1 MYLCR
6 GPICGMIQL
15 INRESRRGFFRP
27 RCLEHYVLN
36 RLRNDET
43 FIPELDVVI
52 ELDGQ
57 IIGQNM
63 FMQNEIKVYLDG
75 GWGVD
80 ALLKRESRI
89 HNDIDLFVEL
99 KHYHDYIY
107 VIKQHGFE
115 EVNTDYTTDGH
126 TVWKDDKQR
135 IIDLH
140 CFEFTD
146 DGIVYEGDIFP
157 SKTFS
162 GIGKVGD
169 ITVSC
174 IEPLSQVMLHLGYEH
189 DKNDVH
195 DVMLLCETFQIA
207 IPDEYKEK

>member
-1 MYLCR
+1 MVRTEDAC
-6 GPICGMIQL
+6 
-15 INRESRRGFFRP
+15 E
-27 RCLEHYVLN
+27 
-36 RLRNDET
+36 
-43 FIPELDVVI
+43 
-52 ELDGQ
+52 
-57 IIGQNM
+57 IIKYAL
-63 FMQNEIKVYLDG
+63 QNEIKVYLDG

-99 KHYHDYIY
+99 KQYHDYIY
-107 VIKQHGFE
+107 VIKQHEFE

-195 DVMLLCETFQIA
+195 DVMLLCQTFQIA

>member
-1 MYLCR
+1 MVRTEDAC
-6 GPICGMIQL
+6 
-15 INRESRRGFFRP
+15 E
-27 RCLEHYVLN
+27 
-36 RLRNDET
+36 
-43 FIPELDVVI
+43 
-52 ELDGQ
+52 
-57 IIGQNM
+57 IIKYAL
-63 FMQNEIKVYLDG
+63 QNEIKVYLDG

-207 IPDEYKEK
+207 IPDYIKDN

>member
-1 MYLCR
+1 MAD
-6 GPICGMIQL
+6 G
-15 INRESRRGFFRP
+15 
-27 RCLEHYVLN
+27 VLMH
-36 RLRNDET
+36 
-43 FIPELDVVI
+43 F
-52 ELDGQ
+52 
-57 IIGQNM
+57 
-63 FMQNEIKVYLDG
+63 
-75 GWGVD
+75 
-80 ALLKRESRI
+80 LKRESRI

-157 SKTFS
+157 SKNFFRYWKS
-162 GIGKVGD
+162 WRYN
-169 ITVSC
+169 C
-174 IEPLSQVMLHLGYEH
+174 FLY
-189 DKNDVH
+189 
-195 DVMLLCETFQIA
+195 
-207 IPDEYKEK
+207 

>member
-1 MYLCR
+1 M
-6 GPICGMIQL
+6 
-15 INRESRRGFFRP
+15 
-27 RCLEHYVLN
+27 
-36 RLRNDET
+36 
-43 FIPELDVVI
+43 
-52 ELDGQ
+52 
-57 IIGQNM
+57 
-63 FMQNEIKVYLDG
+63 NEIEEVVSDNYGFKLIDDTSVS
-75 GWGVD
+75 
-80 ALLKRESRI
+80 EP
-89 HNDIDLFVEL
+89 IDLEQFKNGQEL
-99 KHYHDYIY
+99 RLLAIH
-107 VIKQHGFE
+107 
-115 EVNTDYTTDGH
+115 
-126 TVWKDDKQR
+126 DKQR

>member
-1 MYLCR
+1 MVRTEDAC
-6 GPICGMIQL
+6 
-15 INRESRRGFFRP
+15 E
-27 RCLEHYVLN
+27 
-36 RLRNDET
+36 
-43 FIPELDVVI
+43 
-52 ELDGQ
+52 
-57 IIGQNM
+57 IIKYAL
-63 FMQNEIKVYLDG
+63 QNEIKVYLDG

-174 IEPLSQVMLHLGYEH
+174 IEPLSQMVQSEQLLQRDVRKYDEAPEWQLPEPGAFASAKSFRDKVVMPFVSKLKTLI
-189 DKNDVH
+189 KNLTIQCVR
-195 DVMLLCETFQIA
+195 L
-207 IPDEYKEK
+207 KEEVLQLRK

>member
-1 MYLCR
+1 MCIR
-6 GPICGMIQL
+6 D
-15 INRESRRGFFRP
+15 R
-27 RCLEHYVLN
+27 
-36 RLRNDET
+36 
-43 FIPELDVVI
+43 
-52 ELDGQ
+52 
-57 IIGQNM
+57 
-63 FMQNEIKVYLDG
+63 
-75 GWGVD
+75 
-80 ALLKRESRI
+80 
-89 HNDIDLFVEL
+89 
-99 KHYHDYIY
+99 HYHDYIY

>member
-1 MYLCR
+1 M
-6 GPICGMIQL
+6 
-15 INRESRRGFFRP
+15 E
-27 RCLEHYVLN
+27 ELN
-36 RLRNDET
+36 AN
-43 FIPELDVVI
+43 
-52 ELDGQ
+52 GSMQ
-57 IIGQNM
+57 I
-63 FMQNEIKVYLDG
+63 
-75 GWGVD
+75 
-80 ALLKRESRI
+80 
-89 HNDIDLFVEL
+89 
-99 KHYHDYIY
+99 
-107 VIKQHGFE
+107 
-115 EVNTDYTTDGH
+115 DYTTDGH

-195 DVMLLCETFQIA
+195 DVMLLCETFHTFDVVYILHHE
-207 IPDEYKEK
+207 PFRLYRCDNF

>member
-1 MYLCR
+1 MVRTEDAC
-6 GPICGMIQL
+6 
-15 INRESRRGFFRP
+15 E
-27 RCLEHYVLN
+27 
-36 RLRNDET
+36 
-43 FIPELDVVI
+43 
-52 ELDGQ
+52 
-57 IIGQNM
+57 IIKYAL
-63 FMQNEIKVYLDG
+63 QNEIKVYLDG

-146 DGIVYEGDIFP
+146 DGIVYEGD
-157 SKTFS
+157 
-162 GIGKVGD
+162 
-169 ITVSC
+169 
-174 IEPLSQVMLHLGYEH
+174 EH